1 MYGRHLQ
8 KLKKP
13 AVAMVPRRALKRL
26 PRPDPMTDKNKR
38 PIIVIKKKVAH
49 AGHHGGAWKVA
60 YADFVT
66 AMMALFIVLWLTSS
80 GEKVRKSIAGYFN
93 DPSGKTST
101 PGSDRAGGD
110 SIPLNKENISDLKER
125 LQSQIAKRPDLKAL
139 ADDIEIAITPEGM
152 RIELIEKKDG
162 TFFESG
168 SAVVNATGKE
178 LLTLL
183 AKELGGVPN
192 RISTEG
198 HTDAQPYSDQTK
210 YDNWELSTDRAN
222 SARRVMQS
230 TGLHL
235 GQVSQVRG
243 FADQQL
249 RVPGNPLDPSNRRI
263 SVIVHYLEI
272 VPPAE
277 LDVKSGGGEQ
287 AGADKAVAGAKAETP
302 TGSTKPRA
310 DAKSPTHSADQQ
322 EGKGTPGITP
332 KAGATVA
339 AIGSQPVA
347 PGASTAKP
355 TVIHA
360 LLNRLPAVKMPEL
373 PSATQRSAMFSRVTS
388 VFSRKRTAPAATPPP
403 TTAPPVS
410 KP

>member
-1 MYGRHLQ
+1 METGL
-8 KLKKP
+8 
-13 AVAMVPRRALKRL
+13 RRALK
-26 PRPDPMTDKNKR
+26 PRQPPKPMTDKSKR

-93 DPSGKTST
+93 DPSGKASS
-101 PGSDRAGGD
+101 PGSDRSGGD
-110 SIPLNKENISDLKER
+110 SVPLNKENISDLKER

-139 ADDIEIAITPEGM
+139 ADEIEIAITPEGM

-178 LLTLL
+178 LLSLL

-198 HTDAQPYSDQTK
+198 HTDSQPYNDQTK

-222 SARRVMQS
+222 SARRVMQA

-249 RVPGNPLDPSNRRI
+249 RVPSNPLDPSNRRI
-263 SVIVHYLEI
+263 SVIVHYLDI

-277 LDVKSGGGEQ
+277 LDVKSGGGEKT
-287 AGADKAVAGAKAETP
+287 GADKAVAKAETP
-302 TGSTKPRA
+302 AGAPKVG
-310 DAKSPTHSADQQ
+310 DAKTLPQPATGTGKTLSSAPGSIQA
-322 EGKGTPGITP
+322 GAAAPGPGITP
-332 KAGATVA
+332 AGAVGTV
-339 AIGSQPVA
+339 
-347 PGASTAKP
+347 PGAKP
-355 TVIHA
+355 TAIHA
-360 LLNRLPAVKMPEL
+360 LLNKLPAMPAM
-373 PSATQRSAMFSRVTS
+373 PSMAKPQAMFGRLTGIFAKKAPSTS
-388 VFSRKRTAPAATPPP
+388 DKPASPP
-403 TTAPPVS
+403 TEAPK
-410 KP
+410 KPS

>member
-1 MYGRHLQ
+1 METGL
-8 KLKKP
+8 
-13 AVAMVPRRALKRL
+13 RRALK
-26 PRPDPMTDKNKR
+26 PRQPPKPMTDKSKR

-93 DPSGKTST
+93 DPSGKASS
-101 PGSDRAGGD
+101 PGSDRSGGD
-110 SIPLNKENISDLKER
+110 SVPLNKENISDLKER

-139 ADDIEIAITPEGM
+139 ADEIEIAITPEGM

-178 LLTLL
+178 LLSLL

-198 HTDAQPYSDQTK
+198 HTDSQPYNDQTK

-222 SARRVMQS
+222 SARRVMQA

-249 RVPGNPLDPSNRRI
+249 RVPSNPLDPSNRRI
-263 SVIVHYLEI
+263 SVIVHYLDI

-277 LDVKSGGGEQ
+277 LDVKSGGGEKT
-287 AGADKAVAGAKAETP
+287 GADKAVAKAKAETP
-302 TGSTKPRA
+302 AGAPKVG
-310 DAKSPTHSADQQ
+310 DAKTLPQPTNGTGKTLSSA
-322 EGKGTPGITP
+322 PGSIQ
-332 KAGATVA
+332 AGAA
-339 AIGSQPVA
+339 A
-347 PGASTAKP
+347 PGPGTAPAGAGGTVPGAKP
-355 TVIHA
+355 TAIHA
-360 LLNRLPAVKMPEL
+360 LLNKLPAMPAM
-373 PSATQRSAMFSRVTS
+373 PSMAKPQAMFGRLTGIFAKKAPS
-388 VFSRKRTAPAATPPP
+388 TADKPASPPAE
-403 TTAPPVS
+403 APK
-410 KP
+410 KPS

>member
-1 MYGRHLQ
+1 
-8 KLKKP
+8 
-13 AVAMVPRRALKRL
+13 
-26 PRPDPMTDKNKR
+26 MTDKSKR
-38 PIIVIKKKVAH
+38 PIIIIKKKVAH

-93 DPSGKTST
+93 DPSGKAST

-110 SIPLNKENISDLKER
+110 SVPLNKENISDLKER

-139 ADDIEIAITPEGM
+139 ADEIEIAITPEGM

-168 SAVVNATGKE
+168 SAVVNTTGKE
-178 LLTLL
+178 LLSLL

-198 HTDAQPYSDQTK
+198 HTDSQPYSDQTK

-222 SARRVMQS
+222 SARRVMQA

-263 SVIVHYLEI
+263 SVIVHYLEV

-277 LDVKSGGGEQ
+277 LDVKSGGGEKE
-287 AGADKAVAGAKAETP
+287 GADKAVANAKAETP
-302 TGSTKPRA
+302 AGASKVPSEARASVATVKDAAVHTPGS
-310 DAKSPTHSADQQ
+310 SPEAPVAGSATAAA
-322 EGKGTPGITP
+322 GSKTGTPGTDKP
-332 KAGATVA
+332 L
-339 AIGSQPVA
+339 
-347 PGASTAKP
+347 PGAKP
-355 TVIHA
+355 TAIHA
-360 LLNRLPAVKMPEL
+360 LLNKLPAMPVMPSMAKPQAMLGKLTGMFAKKAAPALEKPAL
-373 PSATQRSAMFSRVTS
+373 PTSATPKKS
-388 VFSRKRTAPAATPPP
+388 
-403 TTAPPVS
+403 
-410 KP
+410 

>member
-1 MYGRHLQ
+1 M
-8 KLKKP
+8 
-13 AVAMVPRRALKRL
+13 A
-26 PRPDPMTDKNKR
+26 DKSKR

-93 DPSGKTST
+93 DPSGKAST

-249 RVPGNPLDPSNRRI
+249 RVPTNPLDPSNRRI

-277 LDVKSGGGEQ
+277 LDVKSGGGEK
-287 AGADKAVAGAKAETP
+287 AAADKAVAGAKAESP
-302 TGSTKPRA
+302 AGAPKPPA
-310 DAKSPTHSADQQ
+310 DAKASTQAATEKTVSGAPAAAQNAQQ
-322 EGKGTPGITP
+322 P
-332 KAGATVA
+332 GATVA
-339 AIGSQPVA
+339 AAKSPTVA
-347 PGASTAKP
+347 GPAPTAKP
-355 TVIHA
+355 TAIHA
-360 LLNRLPAVKMPEL
+360 LLNKLPAVKMPDL
-373 PSATQRSAMFSRVTS
+373 PSAAQRSAMFSKLTS
-388 VFSRKRTAPAATPPP
+388 VFSRKQVSPAAT
-403 TTAPPVS
+403 APPIAAPPGS

>member
-1 MYGRHLQ
+1 M
-8 KLKKP
+8 
-13 AVAMVPRRALKRL
+13 A
-26 PRPDPMTDKNKR
+26 DKSKR

-93 DPSGKTST
+93 DPNGKAST
-101 PGSDRAGGD
+101 PGSDRSGGD
-110 SIPLNKENISDLKER
+110 SVPLSKENISDLKER
-125 LQSQIAKRPDLKAL
+125 LQAQIAKRPDLKAL

-168 SAVVNATGKE
+168 SAVVNATGRE
-178 LLTLL
+178 LLALL

-192 RISTEG
+192 RVSTEG
-198 HTDAQPYSDQTK
+198 HTDSQPYNDQTK

-222 SARRVMQS
+222 SARRVMQA

-249 RVPGNPLDPSNRRI
+249 RVPSNPLDPSNRRI
-263 SVIVHYLEI
+263 SVIVHYLDSA
-272 VPPAE
+272 PAAE
-277 LDVKSGGGEQ
+277 LDVKSGGGEKE
-287 AGADKAVAGAKAETP
+287 GADKAVAGVKVETP
-302 TGSTKPRA
+302 AGAPKLTA
-310 DAKSPTHSADQQ
+310 DARSLPQPGQDGAVK
-322 EGKGTPGITP
+322 TPGSSP
-332 KAGATVA
+332 KS
-339 AIGSQPVA
+339 SQPGNTAIPDVKTA
-347 PGASTAKP
+347 LAGIKPPPPGAKP
-355 TVIHA
+355 TAIHA
-360 LLNRLPAVKMPEL
+360 LLNKLPAMPAM
-373 PSATQRSAMFSRVTS
+373 PSMAKPQAILGKLTGMFSKKAAPVPA
-388 VFSRKRTAPAATPPP
+388 KEAIPTAVAVKKPA
-403 TTAPPVS
+403 
-410 KP
+410 

>member
-1 MYGRHLQ
+1 METGL
-8 KLKKP
+8 
-13 AVAMVPRRALKRL
+13 RRALK
-26 PRPDPMTDKNKR
+26 PRQPPKPMTDKSKR

-93 DPSGKTST
+93 DPSGKASS
-101 PGSDRAGGD
+101 PGSDRSGGD
-110 SIPLNKENISDLKER
+110 SVPLNKENISDLKER

-139 ADDIEIAITPEGM
+139 ADEIEIAITPEGM

-178 LLTLL
+178 LLSLL

-198 HTDAQPYSDQTK
+198 HTDSQPYNDQTK

-222 SARRVMQS
+222 SARRVMQA

-249 RVPGNPLDPSNRRI
+249 RVPSNPLDPSNRRI
-263 SVIVHYLEI
+263 SVIVHYLDI

-277 LDVKSGGGEQ
+277 LDVKSGGGEKT
-287 AGADKAVAGAKAETP
+287 GADKAVAKAKTETP
-302 TGSTKPRA
+302 AGAPKVG
-310 DAKSPTHSADQQ
+310 DAKTLPQPATGTGKTLSSA
-322 EGKGTPGITP
+322 PGSIQ
-332 KAGATVA
+332 AGAA
-339 AIGSQPVA
+339 A
-347 PGASTAKP
+347 PGPGTTPAGAVGTVPVAKP
-355 TVIHA
+355 TAIHA
-360 LLNRLPAVKMPEL
+360 LLNKLPAMPAM
-373 PSATQRSAMFSRVTS
+373 PSMAKPQAMFGRLTGIFAKKAPSTS
-388 VFSRKRTAPAATPPP
+388 DKPASPP
-403 TTAPPVS
+403 TEAPK
-410 KP
+410 KPS

>member
-1 MYGRHLQ
+1 METGL
-8 KLKKP
+8 
-13 AVAMVPRRALKRL
+13 RRALK
-26 PRPDPMTDKNKR
+26 PRQPPKPMTDKSKR

-93 DPSGKTST
+93 DPSGKASS
-101 PGSDRAGGD
+101 PGSDRSGGD
-110 SIPLNKENISDLKER
+110 SVPLNKENISDLKER

-139 ADDIEIAITPEGM
+139 ADEIEIAITPEGM

-178 LLTLL
+178 LLSLL

-198 HTDAQPYSDQTK
+198 HTDSQPYNDQTK

-222 SARRVMQS
+222 SARRVMQA

-249 RVPGNPLDPSNRRI
+249 RVPSNPLDPSNRRI
-263 SVIVHYLEI
+263 SVIVHYLDI

-277 LDVKSGGGEQ
+277 LDVKSGGGEKT
-287 AGADKAVAGAKAETP
+287 GADKAVAKAKAETP
-302 TGSTKPRA
+302 
-310 DAKSPTHSADQQ
+310 
-322 EGKGTPGITP
+322 
-332 KAGATVA
+332 AGAPKVGDAETLP
-339 AIGSQPVA
+339 QPTTGTGKTLSSA
-347 PGASTAKP
+347 PGSIQAGAAAPGPGTAPAGAGGTVPGAKP
-355 TVIHA
+355 TAIHA
-360 LLNRLPAVKMPEL
+360 LLNKLPAMPAM
-373 PSATQRSAMFSRVTS
+373 PSMAKPQAMFGRLTGIFAKKAPS
-388 VFSRKRTAPAATPPP
+388 TADKPASPPAE
-403 TTAPPVS
+403 APK
-410 KP
+410 KPS

>member
-1 MYGRHLQ
+1 M
-8 KLKKP
+8 
-13 AVAMVPRRALKRL
+13 A
-26 PRPDPMTDKNKR
+26 DKSKR

-93 DPSGKTST
+93 DPNGKAST
-101 PGSDRAGGD
+101 PGSDRSGGD
-110 SIPLNKENISDLKER
+110 SVPLSKENISDLKER
-125 LQSQIAKRPDLKAL
+125 LQAQIAKRPDLKAL

-168 SAVVNATGKE
+168 SAVVNATGRE
-178 LLTLL
+178 LLALL

-192 RISTEG
+192 RVSTEG
-198 HTDAQPYSDQTK
+198 HPDSQPSNDQTK

-222 SARRVMQS
+222 SARRVMQA

-249 RVPGNPLDPSNRRI
+249 RVPSNPLDPSNRRI
-263 SVIVHYLEI
+263 SVIVHYLDSA
-272 VPPAE
+272 PAAE
-277 LDVKSGGGEQ
+277 LDVKSGAGEKE
-287 AGADKAVAGAKAETP
+287 GADKAVAGVKVETP
-302 TGSTKPRA
+302 AGAPKLTA
-310 DAKSPTHSADQQ
+310 DGRSLPQPGQDGAVK
-322 EGKGTPGITP
+322 TPGSP
-332 KAGATVA
+332 PER
-339 AIGSQPVA
+339 SQPGNSAIPDVKTA
-347 PGASTAKP
+347 LAGIKPPPPGAKP
-355 TVIHA
+355 TAIHA
-360 LLNRLPAVKMPEL
+360 LLNKLPAMPAM
-373 PSATQRSAMFSRVTS
+373 PSMAKPQAILGKLTGMFSKKAAPVPA
-388 VFSRKRTAPAATPPP
+388 KEAIPTAVAVKKPA
-403 TTAPPVS
+403 
-410 KP
+410 

>member
-1 MYGRHLQ
+1 
-8 KLKKP
+8 
-13 AVAMVPRRALKRL
+13 
-26 PRPDPMTDKNKR
+26 MTDKSKR

-93 DPSGKTST
+93 DPNGKAST
-101 PGSDRAGGD
+101 PGSDRSGGD
-110 SIPLNKENISDLKER
+110 SVPLSKENISDLKER

-139 ADDIEIAITPEGM
+139 ADEIEIAITPEGM

-178 LLTLL
+178 LLSLL

-198 HTDAQPYSDQTK
+198 HTDSQPYSDQTR

-222 SARRVMQS
+222 SARRVMQA

-277 LDVKSGGGEQ
+277 LDVKSGGGEK
-287 AGADKAVAGAKAETP
+287 AGADQAVADAKAETP
-302 TGSTKPRA
+302 AGVPKTTTDVKSPAQLAKGGAEISPASSPEHSHSDGATIPGFQTASASASAPMPGTKPTAIHSLLSKLPTMPAMPSMARPQAVLGKLTGIFSKKATAAPEKQAPPPA
-310 DAKSPTHSADQQ
+310 DA
-322 EGKGTPGITP
+322 P
-332 KAGATVA
+332 K
-339 AIGSQPVA
+339 
-347 PGASTAKP
+347 K
-355 TVIHA
+355 
-360 LLNRLPAVKMPEL
+360 
-373 PSATQRSAMFSRVTS
+373 TS
-388 VFSRKRTAPAATPPP
+388 
-403 TTAPPVS
+403 
-410 KP
+410 

>member
-1 MYGRHLQ
+1 
-8 KLKKP
+8 
-13 AVAMVPRRALKRL
+13 
-26 PRPDPMTDKNKR
+26 MTDKSKR

-93 DPSGKTST
+93 DPSGNAST

-110 SIPLNKENISDLKER
+110 SVPLNKENIADLKQR
-125 LQSQIAKRPDLKAL
+125 LQAQIAKRPDLKAL

-162 TFFESG
+162 TFFETG
-168 SAVVNATGKE
+168 SAVVNVTGRE
-178 LLTLL
+178 LLALL
-183 AKELGGVPN
+183 AKELGGVAN

-198 HTDAQPYSDQTK
+198 HTDAQPYTDQTK

-222 SARRVMQS
+222 SARRVMQA
-230 TGLHL
+230 TGLHP

-249 RVPGNPLDPSNRRI
+249 RVPSDPLDPSNRRI
-263 SVIVHYLEI
+263 SVIVHYI
-272 VPPAE
+272 DSAPPAE
-277 LDVKSGGGEQ
+277 LDVKSGRGEKNGTEKSVAAASVKAPGGVPVS
-287 AGADKAVAGAKAETP
+287 AAAAAKAADSGGKDVAAKKPGDLSTSVIKPGELP
-302 TGSTKPRA
+302 DIAKTGM
-310 DAKSPTHSADQQ
+310 AKSSAAHV
-322 EGKGTPGITP
+322 P
-332 KAGATVA
+332 AL
-339 AIGSQPVA
+339 
-347 PGASTAKP
+347 KP
-355 TVIHA
+355 TAIHA
-360 LLNRLPAVKMPEL
+360 LLNKLPAMPTL
-373 PSATQRSAMFSRVTS
+373 PSLAGPAAMFSKLS
-388 VFSRKRTAPAATPPP
+388 GVFSKKPAPSTAGSPAKVA
-403 TTAPPVS
+403 APGPANVPG